1 MELLLKNGRTI
12 DPANKLNKAFDVRV
26 SRGVIT
32 EIGPNLPAEKGEQV
46 LDVAGCVVVPGLV
59 DMHVHLREPGFEG
72 KETIYTGTRAA
83 VMGGFTAV
91 AAMPNTYPV
100 VDNQALIRFVLEKS
114 QSDGLV
120 PVLPIGAITKGSK
133 GEELAEMGEM
143 AEAGAVAFSD
153 DGKTVASSALMRMAM
168 EYSKMWDK
176 PIICHCEDLSLA
188 AEGVMHE
195 GYYSM
200 LLGLKGIPAASE
212 EIMVAREIIL
222 AETTG
227 ARVHIA
233 HVSTA
238 GAVRLIREAKKR
250 GVKLTAEAAPHHF
263 CLTDRAVEGY
273 DTSTKV
279 NPPLRSEEHVAAVML
294 GLKDGTIDAIAT
306 DHAPHAIEEKDVE
319 YDYAPFGIIGL
330 ETAVP
335 LAVTYLIEP
344 GYVSWAQMVNLLSIN
359 PARILG
365 LSRSLAVGSV
375 ADITVINPQLE
386 KTVDPQSFVSKAR
399 NTPLTGKILRGW
411 PVATIV
417 KGRLLME
424 NGRLMAGEYL

>member
-12 DPANKLNKAFDVRV
+12 DQANKLNKAFDVRI

-32 EIGPNLPAEKGEQV
+32 GIGPNLPAEKGEQV
-46 LDVAGCVVVPGLV
+46 LDIAGCVVVPGLV

-72 KETIYTGTRAA
+72 KETIHTGTRAA
-83 VMGGFTAV
+83 AMGGFTAV
-91 AAMPNTYPV
+91 AAMPNTHPV
-100 VDNQALIRFVLEKS
+100 VDNQAMVRFVLAKG
-114 QSDGLV
+114 QNDGLV

-153 DGKTVASSALMRMAM
+153 DGKTVASSALMRRAM

-227 ARVHIA
+227 TRVHIA

-238 GAVRLIREAKKR
+238 GAVQLIRDAKKR
-250 GVKLTAEAAPHHF
+250 GVKVTAEAAPHHF
-263 CLTDRAVEGY
+263 SLTDRAVEGY

-279 NPPLRSEEHVAAVML
+279 NPPLRSEEHVAAVLL
-294 GLKDGTIDAIAT
+294 GFKDGTLDVIAT
-306 DHAPHAIEEKDVE
+306 DHAPHAIEEKDAE

-344 GYVSWAQMVNLLSIN
+344 GYASWAQVVSLLSIN

-365 LSRSLAVGSV
+365 LSRSLTVGSI

-386 KTVDPQSFVSKAR
+386 KTVDPQTFFSKAR
-399 NTPLTGKILRGW
+399 NTPFTGKILRGW

-417 KGRLLME
+417 KGRLVME
-424 NGRLMAGEYL
+424 NGRLMTEEYL

>member
-46 LDVAGCVVVPGLV
+46 LDIAGCVVVPGLV

-72 KETIYTGTRAA
+72 KETIHTGTRAA
-83 VMGGFTAV
+83 AMGGFTAV
-91 AAMPNTYPV
+91 AAMPNTHPV
-100 VDNQALIRFVLEKS
+100 VDNQAMVRFVLAKG
-114 QSDGLV
+114 QNDGLV

-153 DGKTVASSALMRMAM
+153 DGKTVASSALMRRAM
-168 EYSKMWDK
+168 EYSKMWDR

-238 GAVRLIREAKKR
+238 GAVFLIREAKKR
-250 GVKLTAEAAPHHF
+250 GVKVTAEAAPHHF
-263 CLTDRAVEGY
+263 SLTDRAVEGY

-279 NPPLRSEEHVAAVML
+279 NPPLRSEEHVAAVLL
-294 GLKDGTIDAIAT
+294 GLKDGTLDVIAT

-344 GYVSWAQMVNLLSIN
+344 GYASWAQVVSLLSIN

-365 LSRSLAVGSV
+365 LSRSLTVGSS

-386 KTVDPQSFVSKAR
+386 KTVDPQTFFSKAR
-399 NTPLTGKILRGW
+399 NTPFTGKVLRGW

-417 KGRLLME
+417 KGRLVME
-424 NGRLMAGEYL
+424 NGRLMTEEYL